1 MFRTWLTWLL
11 FTWIQQIN
19 SNFSVLALKSK
30 FQVIRV
36 KCTKTIQEFYTCCWL
51 KQNYS
56 FEFVL
61 KISTHDYYWCEYNNN
76 LFTNSD
82 ESYKGIVKT
91 STRTNGNKTE
101 NFQVK
106 LSTTSKSKICEG
118 KSKYS
123 LRKVVIAWSIL
134 SKSALCPM
142 DHFNIK
148 MYSKSTA
155 EN

>member
-1 MFRTWLTWLL
+1 MTIIDVNTTTTYLQ
-11 FTWIQQIN
+11 IQM
-19 SNFSVLALKSK
+19 K
-30 FQVIRV
+30 V
-36 KCTKTIQEFYTCCWL
+36 KGL
-51 KQNYS
+51 
-56 FEFVL
+56 
-61 KISTHDYYWCEYNNN
+61 
-76 LFTNSD
+76 
-82 ESYKGIVKT
+82 VKT